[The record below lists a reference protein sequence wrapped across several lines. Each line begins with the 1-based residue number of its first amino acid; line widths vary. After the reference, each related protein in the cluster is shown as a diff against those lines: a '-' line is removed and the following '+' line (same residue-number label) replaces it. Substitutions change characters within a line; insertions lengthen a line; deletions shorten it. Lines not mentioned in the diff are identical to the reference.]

1 MNARFESLIRKLTFN
16 LDSSRLQSRNL
27 CRSKI
32 KSRKKLFYFL
42 LLFLLRPSTFYPGT
56 YLVPRPIIFYD
67 HKRDGNIMHAIRC
80 NCFRLFLLKKKKK
93 NTTTTVAVFL
103 KVKCHGRHL
112 FDKVVR
118 VLGAKKNPT

>member
-1 MNARFESLIRKLTFN
+1 MSIK
-16 LDSSRLQSRNL
+16 D
-27 CRSKI
+27 KI
-32 KSRKKLFYFL
+32 KKEIILFSPSILASSFYL
-42 LLFLLRPSTFYPGT
+42 LPW

-93 NTTTTVAVFL
+93 NTTTVAVFL